1 MQSLVISS
9 PLHRT
14 EIAPS
19 SAKVFNADVIT
30 IQSIH
35 IILRTVRYHG
45 MDFLSWI
52 ITSSLLVLQ
61 FQSHIHW
68 SANQ

>member
-45 MDFLSWI
+45 MDFLS
-52 ITSSLLVLQ
+52 
-61 FQSHIHW
+61 
-68 SANQ
+68 

>member
-35 IILRTVRYHG
+35 IILRKVRYHG
-45 MDFLSWI
+45 MDFFIMNNYIESFS
-52 ITSSLLVLQ
+52 TPVSKSYSLKC
-61 FQSHIHW
+61 
-68 SANQ
+68 